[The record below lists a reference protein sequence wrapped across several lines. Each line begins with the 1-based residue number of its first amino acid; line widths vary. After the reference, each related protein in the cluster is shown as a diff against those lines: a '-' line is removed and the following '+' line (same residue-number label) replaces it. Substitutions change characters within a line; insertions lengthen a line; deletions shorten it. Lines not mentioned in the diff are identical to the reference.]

1 MSAKELLLRVLLE
14 LRPMLPGTAAVVA
27 ASLLVLPTLLVCCK
41 TAWVNDPRFRVA
53 GLFFGLTGRDA
64 CFLSCAWIK
73 LIVMLVFIVG
83 FQKLVLVQYGM
94 VLLPGIL
101 AAICARSGGQKT
113 GTLLWLVLQMAGL
126 LAVNLICGYIKDMAG
141 GAIFVVLYV
150 IMGLFLAMFSVYLF
164 LVELNALSSGREVTA
179 ERLAREQQEAHTHTE
194 QM

>member
-94 VLLPGIL
+94 VLLPGVL
-101 AAICARSGGQKT
+101 AAICVRSGGQKT

-141 GAIFVVLYV
+141 GGGFFVVFFV
-150 IMGLFLAMFSVYLF
+150 CWGVFCPFCVVLFLL
-164 LVELNALSSGREVTA
+164 GGG
-179 ERLAREQQEAHTHTE
+179 
-194 QM
+194 

>member
-94 VLLPGIL
+94 VLLPGVL

-113 GTLLWLVLQMAGL
+113 GTLLWLVLQMAPDLRLYQGYGGRSHFCGPVCDHG
-126 LAVNLICGYIKDMAG
+126 AVSRHVQRISVPG
-141 GAIFVVLYV
+141 GAEYAVLRTGGHGGTAGQRAAGSAHPY
-150 IMGLFLAMFSVYLF
+150 GAD
-164 LVELNALSSGREVTA
+164 VT
-179 ERLAREQQEAHTHTE
+179 
-194 QM
+194 